1 MKIIN
6 FSVLILAS
14 FLAVSG
20 CQTNSAISGAT
31 SHDGE
36 SRFAEQQNREAYINS
51 PAYINVQLGVA
62 YMQKGDLN
70 IALSKLKKALQ
81 QSPQLAIA
89 HNSIGILYARLG
101 EIALAESHFER
112 SISLDQTDSRLR
124 NNYGRFLCQHR
135 TLDAAIVQFDLAAN
149 NPLYQTPYRPLVNAG
164 ICSLNGNKLEQAEGY
179 LRKALRQQPKLA
191 LALSAMVKLKV
202 LQNQHAQGKAY
213 LQRYLAVAKHS
224 ADTLWYGY
232 QIEKKLG
239 NISTANNYAVRL
251 KTRYPDSEQ
260 TRLLLSQL
268 NVK

>member
-6 FSVLILAS
+6 HAVFIFAS
-14 FLAVSG
+14 FLAISG
-20 CQTNSAISGAT
+20 CQSNSAVPDSG

-36 SRFAEQQNREAYINS
+36 SRYAEEQDREAYLNS
-51 PAYINVQLGVA
+51 PGFINVQLGVA

-70 IALSKLKKALQ
+70 VALSKLRKALR

-89 HNSIGILYARLG
+89 HNSIAILYARLG
-101 EIALAESHFER
+101 EIGLAESHFER
-112 SISLDQTDSRLR
+112 SISLDRTDSRLR

-164 ICSLNGNKLEQAEGY
+164 ICSLNGNKLEQADQY
-179 LRKALRQQPKLA
+179 LRKALRQKPKLG
-191 LALSAMVKLKV
+191 LALVGMIRLSV
-202 LQNQHAQGKAY
+202 LQNQYAQGKAY
-213 LQRYLAVAKHS
+213 LDRYLVIAKHN
-224 ADTLWYGY
+224 ADSLWYGY

-239 NISTANNYAVRL
+239 NTSTANNYAVRL